1 VIDPFSLFSLLIFF
15 SNFTILVLVALATKL
30 AAAKEA
36 LSMEKTAQSTVEATR
51 QMAYKTLQASE
62 EARAALMKDLQSVK
76 ASLTATMEK
85 LASKSSALDFVV
97 VWER

>member
-1 VIDPFSLFSLLIFF
+1 
-15 SNFTILVLVALATKL
+15 
-30 AAAKEA
+30 
-36 LSMEKTAQSTVEATR
+36 
-51 QMAYKTLQASE
+51 MAYKTLQASE